1 MFHEIVFDIV
11 TRLPNSGHLTLK
23 DIKDVLM
30 VRDAVASRVETPSQ
44 FIRRH
49 TGPPAPTPLVAIP
62 PTPPPSPETPPTR
75 FKILSDAWLEQFKY
89 PSKIASLFA
98 DFPVD
103 KTSEWKEWATDKRVG
118 LAMRK
123 NRCVFLRKSLEFTLD
138 AFIQAGQETIKT
150 ELDDLIR
157 VCDEQV
163 SAGATLGVKTVDQ
176 QHTAVDKCK
185 TIHDKVA
192 DGTIAITPFHIFNFV
207 LPPRR
212 NEVAE
217 FYILDDVESVDAE
230 THKNYFVKSSK
241 NIVFNEFKTAKSF
254 GSQVFC
260 LISGCVD
267 FCFLDDATIQ
277 KASDYLCSFKSGS
290 KLIQT
295 ANLSCDMRR
304 KVGVISH
311 DVRQYWATLFANQR
325 DDVEKT
331 KYINLCRFMAHS
343 PATSRLSYV
352 VPTLN

>member
-1 MFHEIVFDIV
+1 
-11 TRLPNSGHLTLK
+11 
-23 DIKDVLM
+23 M
-30 VRDAVASRVETPSQ
+30 VRDAVASRVEAPSQ

-49 TGPPAPTPLVAIP
+49 TGMPAPTPITVP
-62 PTPPPSPETPPTR
+62 PTPPPSPETAPTQR
-75 FKILSDAWLEQFKY
+75 FKILSDAWLEHFKY
-89 PSKIASLFA
+89 PAKIASLFA

-103 KTSEWKEWATDKRVG
+103 DTGAWKEWATDKRVG
-118 LAMRK
+118 LALRK
-123 NRCVFLRKSLEFTLD
+123 NRCIHLRKSLGFTLD
-138 AFIQAGQETIKT
+138 AFIQASEQAIKT
-150 ELDDLIR
+150 ELDEIVRGL
-157 VCDEQV
+157 DEQV
-163 SAGATLGVKTVDQ
+163 SAGAPLGVKTVDQ
-176 QHTAVDKCK
+176 QQTAIDKCK
-185 TIHDKVA
+185 AIHDKVA
-192 DGTIAITPFHIFNFV
+192 DGTITITPFHLFNFV

-217 FYILDDVESVDAE
+217 FFILDDVASVDAE
-230 THKNYFVKSSK
+230 VHKNYFVKSSK

-254 GSQVFC
+254 GAQVFC
-260 LISGCVD
+260 LVSGGVD
-267 FCFLDDATIQ
+267 FCFLDDATIK
-277 KASDYLCSFKSGS
+277 KASDYLCSLKSGS

-343 PATSRLSYV
+343 PATSRLTYV